1 MKRIPCME
9 AAVAVME
16 SEGVD
21 TVFGIPGAAILPLYA
36 ALQHSSIK
44 HITVRHEEGGTHA
57 ADGWARVTGNVGVCI
72 GTSGRS
78 APT

>member
-9 AAVAVME
+9 AVVAVLE

-36 ALQHSSIK
+36 ALQHSDIRN
-44 HITVRHEEGGTHA
+44 ITVRHEEE
-57 ADGWARVTGNVGVCI
+57 ARTPPTAGPGSRA
-72 GTSGRS
+72 TSASAS
-78 APT
+78 APRARRAPT